1 MKGHKFLKVTGIL
14 MIIAAVFS
22 IIAGVL
28 VGGLG
33 VLAAGLGAESGL
45 TFPYWAALFLTLV
58 GGICQMIAGIKG
70 IKHSKRSE
78 KAGKLI
84 VWGAI
89 VAVFSVLS
97 IVMSLVNGG
106 EFNVV
111 SVLTGIAIPALYI
124 YGAVLNVSLRIASGR
139 HPRSHCGR
147 RRNIY
152 GTGIDLEAYF
162 VKVIV
167 VDEYGDVEI
176 IGVFIPRG
184 IVTDLPT
191 VLILTFKFRAALVNV
206 EITAGHVC
214 KIQNIRVGFREISGT
229 CHHEFSRVL
238 VKKHLG
244 VRAER
249 SGCVECRDLFLVFF
263 PVIKLCLDFLN
274 SAVASIREPR
284 GKLLGAVFAEIA
296 VFKLAVAK

>member
-70 IKHSKRSE
+70 SKHSMRSE

-84 VWGAI
+84 VWVVI

-106 EFNVV
+106 EF
-111 SVLTGIAIPALYI
+111 SITSILTGVAVPALYI
-124 YGAVLNVSLRIASGR
+124 YGAVLNSKADAQ
-139 HPRSHCGR
+139 
-147 RRNIY
+147 Y
-152 GTGIDLEAYF
+152 
-162 VKVIV
+162 
-167 VDEYGDVEI
+167 
-176 IGVFIPRG
+176 
-184 IVTDLPT
+184 
-191 VLILTFKFRAALVNV
+191 
-206 EITAGHVC
+206 TA
-214 KIQNIRVGFREISGT
+214 
-229 CHHEFSRVL
+229 
-238 VKKHLG
+238 
-244 VRAER
+244 
-249 SGCVECRDLFLVFF
+249 
-263 PVIKLCLDFLN
+263 
-274 SAVASIREPR
+274 
-284 GKLLGAVFAEIA
+284 
-296 VFKLAVAK
+296 